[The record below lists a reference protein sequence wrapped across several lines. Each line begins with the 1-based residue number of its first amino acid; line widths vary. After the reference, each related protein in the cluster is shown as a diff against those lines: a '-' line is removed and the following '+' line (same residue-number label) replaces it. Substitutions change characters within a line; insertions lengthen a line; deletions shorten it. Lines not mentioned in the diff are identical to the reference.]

1 MISMEASG
9 GFQSSYLV
17 LKWRQLQ
24 ASPTLG
30 TSQPRNISK
39 YSNFIVW
46 FFEMGIKMRRRGD
59 EKKKTKKNAVTCLI
73 NCGTSLEK
81 SQPPL

>member
-9 GFQSSYLV
+9 GFQSSCLV

-30 TSQPRNISK
+30 TSQPRNITK

-59 EKKKTKKNAVTCLI
+59 EKKKKKKTLWLV
-73 NCGTSLEK
+73 
-81 SQPPL
+81 